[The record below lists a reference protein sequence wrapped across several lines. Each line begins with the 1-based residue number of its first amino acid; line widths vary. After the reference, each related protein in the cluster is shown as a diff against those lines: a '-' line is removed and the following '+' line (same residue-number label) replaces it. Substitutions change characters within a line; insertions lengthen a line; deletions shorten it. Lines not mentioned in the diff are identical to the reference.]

1 MLLPS
6 LLRCFAALRLTCL
19 PGRLLTVLT
28 LLFHRLLPSL
38 LTLCGRL
45 LTSLLSLRDWLLTLL
60 RCCLPIRVVAS
71 FAKLR
76 DVLTILPRLAATA
89 TFS

>member
-1 MLLPS
+1 MLPS

-28 LLFHRLLPSL
+28 LLFHRLLPALLSL
-38 LTLCGRL
+38 RSRL
-45 LTSLLSLRDWLLTLL
+45 LTSLLLLRDWLLPSL
-60 RCCLPIRVVAS
+60 RCYLSTRVVAR
-71 FAKLR
+71 FATLC
-76 DVLTILPRLAATA
+76 DVLTILPRLAVTA

>member
-1 MLLPS
+1 MLPS

-28 LLFHRLLPSL
+28 LLFYRLLPAF

-45 LTSLLSLRDWLLTLL
+45 LLVLLSLRNWLLPSL
-60 RCCLPIRVVAS
+60 RCGLPTRVVAR
-71 FAKLR
+71 FATLC
-76 DVLTILPRLAATA
+76 DVLTILPRLAVTA